1 MDGHHLLPGAAPE
14 SLERAARDLAPG
26 DLAPGARASLARV
39 VPQEVGAVIAGAAAH
54 GALVSLERAEDL
66 TGVLERE
73 ARVVHPAGDL
83 ARVANL
89 RDLNATLL
97 PGVVH
102 PGVVVPP
109 GVLESPARVVTR
121 EVGPLEV
128 HGALESLERAV
139 LLDLIRE
146 IGAMIGQETVGRIAA
161 DLASRARVDLVL
173 SNGMM
178 IGRQPITLG
187 MAPASLERVVHPE
200 VVTGEH
206 LHGAVLLESLERVVL
221 DLEVEVGA
229 LTPGAAPALDGA
241 VLASRARVV
250 PQEVGA
256 QAHGALVSLERA
268 EDLTQDGAAAAP
280 DGATPVNLE
289 RAEDLTQ
296 VGAADLARVA
306 NLRDRRED
314 LTGELALHPGV
325 VVVPPGVL
333 ESPARVVTR
342 EVGPLEVHGALESLE
357 RVVTREVQAGMVMA
371 GLHHGTDRQV
381 DGRQVASQGRV
392 DHGIKPAS

>member
-26 DLAPGARASLARV
+26 VPGARASRARV
-39 VPQEVGAVIAGAAAH
+39 APREVGAAVIAGAAAP
-54 GALVSLERAEDL
+54 ANLERAEGLTRDL
-66 TGVLERE
+66 GALERE
-73 ARVVHPAGDL
+73 ARAVHPAGDL

-173 SNGMM
+173 SNGTM
-178 IGRQPITLG
+178 IGHHPITLG
-187 MAPASLERVVHPE
+187 MAPAPASLERVVHPEVE

-221 DLEVEVGA
+221 GLEVGA
-229 LTPGAAPALDGA
+229 LTPGVVQTGVAVPPG

-250 PQEVGA
+250 TREVGA
-256 QAHGALVSLERA
+256 QAHGALAS
-268 EDLTQDGAAAAP
+268 
-280 DGATPVNLE
+280 LE

-314 LTGELALHPGV
+314 LTGELALHGAGVVHPG

-357 RVVTREVQAGMVMA
+357 RVVAREVQAGMVMA
-371 GLHHGTDRQV
+371 GLHHGTHRQV
-381 DGRQVASQGRV
+381 DGRQVASQERV

>member
-26 DLAPGARASLARV
+26 ALAPGARASRARV
-39 VPQEVGAVIAGAAAH
+39 VPREVGAAVIAGAAAPD
-54 GALVSLERAEDL
+54 GATPVNLERAEDL
-66 TGVLERE
+66 TRDIGALERE
-73 ARVVHPAGDL
+73 ARVVHLAGDL

-89 RDLNATLL
+89 RDRNAL

-102 PGVVVPP
+102 PGVAVPPP
-109 GVLESPARVVTR
+109 GVPASRARVVTR

-139 LLDLIRE
+139 LDLIRK
-146 IGAMIGQETVGRIAA
+146 IGAMIGHPETVGMAA

-178 IGRQPITLG
+178 TGHQPITLG
-187 MAPASLERVVHPE
+187 MAPASLERVVHLE
-200 VVTGEH
+200 VVTLGQH
-206 LHGAVLLESLERVVL
+206 LHGAVLESLERVVL
-221 DLEVEVGA
+221 DLEVGA

-250 PQEVGA
+250 PREVGA
-256 QAHGALVSLERA
+256 PLEAHGALVSLERA
-268 EDLTQDGAAAAP
+268 ADLTRDGAVPAP
-280 DGATPVNLE
+280 DGATPANLE
-289 RAEDLTQ
+289 RAEDLIQ
-296 VGAADLARVA
+296 VGDAVTERVA

-314 LTGELALHPGV
+314 LTGELALLHGTLPP
-325 VVVPPGVL
+325 PPGVPA
-333 ESPARVVTR
+333 SRARVVTR

-357 RVVTREVQAGMVMA
+357 RVVAREAGMVMA
-371 GLHHGTDRQV
+371 GTDGQV
-381 DGRQVASQGRV
+381 DGHQVASQARV
-392 DHGIKPAS
+392 DHGIKPVS

>member
-26 DLAPGARASLARV
+26 VPGARASRARV
-39 VPQEVGAVIAGAAAH
+39 APREVGAAVIAGAAAP
-54 GALVSLERAEDL
+54 ANLERAEGLTRDL
-66 TGVLERE
+66 GALERE
-73 ARVVHPAGDL
+73 ARAVHPAGDL

-173 SNGMM
+173 SNGTM
-178 IGRQPITLG
+178 IGHHPITLG
-187 MAPASLERVVHPE
+187 MAPAPASLERVVHPE

-229 LTPGAAPALDGA
+229 LTPGAAQALDGA

-306 NLRDRRED
+306 NLRDRREV
-314 LTGELALHPGV
+314 LTGELALLHGTLPP
-325 VVVPPGVL
+325 PPGVPA
-333 ESPARVVTR
+333 SRARVVTR

-357 RVVTREVQAGMVMA
+357 RVVAREAGMVMA
-371 GLHHGTDRQV
+371 GLPHGTDRQV
-381 DGRQVASQGRV
+381 DGHQVPSQARV
-392 DHGIKPAS
+392 DHGIKPVS